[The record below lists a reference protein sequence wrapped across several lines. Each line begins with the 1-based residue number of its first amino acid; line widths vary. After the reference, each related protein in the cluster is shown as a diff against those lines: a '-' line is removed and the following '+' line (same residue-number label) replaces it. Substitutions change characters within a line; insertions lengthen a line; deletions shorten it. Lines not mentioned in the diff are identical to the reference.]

1 MCRQT
6 LWRALLP
13 PRGLRSRRRT
23 NPLGEPQFQNV
34 VFGPW
39 AATMLRTAGQ
49 ELVVAAEVSTW
60 LTAVCRLERG
70 PAFRVALSNAV
81 ALALEDL
88 GACRSTVA
96 VETTLIESAPLV
108 RLSDKQV
115 VEELGYIASICDI
128 ELCYSSDLR
137 RVQRMLNDLPHG
149 GRNIP
154 VPAEAVA
161 TRLATAARQAAH

>member
-1 MCRQT
+1 
-6 LWRALLP
+6 
-13 PRGLRSRRRT
+13 
-23 NPLGEPQFQNV
+23 
-34 VFGPW
+34 
-39 AATMLRTAGQ
+39 
-49 ELVVAAEVSTW
+49 
-60 LTAVCRLERG
+60 
-70 PAFRVALSNAV
+70 LSNAV